1 MISIL
6 GLSLALFCVSIA
18 TGAPAETTY
27 TNKYDNFDVDK
38 VLSNDRILT
47 NYIKC
52 LMDEGSCTNE
62 GRELKK
68 TIPDALAGGCSKCNE
83 KQRQT
88 SDKVINHVMSKRRT
102 DWERLKKKYDPSG
115 LYESKYKHL
124 INKSSST
131 TDAKKDSPPA
141 AEPAKVSATD
151 AKAKPAAVANKSSP
165 AQTTP
170 QTKEKLAP
178 STIGK
183 EKKPASVTPAPIK

>member
-1 MISIL
+1 MISTL
-6 GLSLALFCVSIA
+6 SLSLALFCVSLA
-18 TGAPAETTY
+18 TAAPVETQY

-88 SDKVINHVMSKRRT
+88 SDKVITHVMNKRKT
-102 DWERLKKKYDPSG
+102 DWDRLKKKYDPNG
-115 LYESKYKHL
+115 LYETKYKHL
-124 INKSSST
+124 INKSAT
-131 TDAKKDSPPA
+131 ATEAKKTPQPLQSPP
-141 AEPAKVSATD
+141 K
-151 AKAKPAAVANKSSP
+151 
-165 AQTTP
+165 
-170 QTKEKLAP
+170 
-178 STIGK
+178 
-183 EKKPASVTPAPIK
+183 